1 MKQVMQN
8 WQSRGCETCLKEGK
22 LCSTT
27 WKRVM
32 GMNSPP
38 EEWMS
43 WEFLP
48 GTLFRGRVFLPCAST
63 SLNFIEICVCVC
75 VYTCVGVPTKTC
87 LCTLVNPCI
96 FLKLR

>member
-48 GTLFRGRVFLPCAST
+48 GTL
-63 SLNFIEICVCVC
+63 
-75 VYTCVGVPTKTC
+75 
-87 LCTLVNPCI
+87 
-96 FLKLR
+96 